1 MIDIDDQCVAHYEK
15 MIKFHQDELERWNQM
30 LNNATDQP
38 TEAVVLG
45 VTITSSDDNELSVED
60 EKQVCPGCIQLD
72 TPVCASQ
79 VVNGVEEVRTFLN
92 EECMKQTN
100 CDENKNWTT
109 SSTGICEVTTFP

>member
-72 TPVCASQ
+72 APVCASQ

-100 CDENKNWTT
+100 CDEKQNWTT